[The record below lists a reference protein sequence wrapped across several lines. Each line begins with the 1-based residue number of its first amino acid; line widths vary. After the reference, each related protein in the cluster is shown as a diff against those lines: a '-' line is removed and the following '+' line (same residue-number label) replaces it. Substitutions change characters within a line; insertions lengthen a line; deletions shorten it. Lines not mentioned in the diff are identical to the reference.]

1 MSSRSVSG
9 VVRDGKGAMSQK
21 CLREHLLVFD
31 VRLTDDGR
39 DSENEEPLVA
49 TFSGACVLG
58 ASRCQRTTTGMS

>member
-1 MSSRSVSG
+1 
-9 VVRDGKGAMSQK
+9 MSQK